1 MITPN
6 GNPPKRLNV
15 DAIPEEMK
23 TENRWVLWKMTH
35 SSKRP
40 KQINGHDAKSN
51 DPATWSS
58 FEDVLSAFN
67 KAPDVYSG
75 IGFMLGDGFAFIDL
89 DNCFDERHDLHPW
102 AANIVENLQSSCYI
116 EISPSG
122 EGLKI
127 FGRVSQTLESLNKR
141 LGETNGAK
149 AQGVEFYCQ
158 GRYGCIT
165 GKRFGTSPSRLGD
178 LTTAAQALLA
188 KYKGPKNPT
197 AIGATLSEPEDRRS
211 DTLERARRYAEKVEP
226 AISGQGGHGQTL
238 YFCCQVLNGFDL
250 NEQQFRPL
258 LDSYNQRCEP
268 PWTTKELDHKVS
280 EALKK
285 RSEKEPGWMFDNDVE
300 PIQYTVNG
308 KSHTESSRAV
318 TLSRSTNWGDVL
330 PQFLERIKKREPVEL
345 WNLGETYK
353 DVEIEKKQLVVV
365 GGPPGAGKTTLL
377 VDWLTEILLHDDSA
391 RVLIDQV
398 ERDVEQLMLR
408 LTAKYARVN
417 ARQLR
422 DGELDENELTRIQC
436 DAITKLDRF
445 ATRISNLNPPH
456 VVEDAI
462 QEALR
467 LKASVVCLDYLQRI
481 DTSSGSPSDSRS
493 RINHILTACRNA
505 AMEHGITFLLASSLK
520 REGHKQSSDQYKAEH
535 LSLGSFKESGD
546 IEYAVDQAFIFA
558 LSSDHPG
565 RRQLRCVKSR
575 SSDCDWQ
582 VEYAFNETLLELSR
596 VEGSCTK
603 RSSNNSFQE
612 FTSGTVFDGVDW

>member
-1 MITPN
+1 MID
-6 GNPPKRLNV
+6 R
-15 DAIPEEMK
+15 PE
-23 TENRWVLWKMTH
+23 NAV
-35 SSKRP
+35 
-40 KQINGHDAKSN
+40 
-51 DPATWSS
+51 
-58 FEDVLSAFN
+58 
-67 KAPDVYSG
+67 
-75 IGFMLGDGFAFIDL
+75 
-89 DNCFDERHDLHPW
+89 
-102 AANIVENLQSSCYI
+102 
-116 EISPSG
+116 
-122 EGLKI
+122 
-127 FGRVSQTLESLNKR
+127 
-141 LGETNGAK
+141 
-149 AQGVEFYCQ
+149 
-158 GRYGCIT
+158 
-165 GKRFGTSPSRLGD
+165 
-178 LTTAAQALLA
+178 
-188 KYKGPKNPT
+188 
-197 AIGATLSEPEDRRS
+197 
-211 DTLERARRYAEKVEP
+211 ERARRYAEKVEP

-318 TLSRSTNWGDVL
+318 TSSRSTNWDDVL

-398 ERDVEQLMLR
+398 EMDVEQLMLR

-436 DAITKLDRF
+436 DAITKLERF
-445 ATRISNLNPPH
+445 ATRISNLNSPH

-505 AMEHGITFLLASSLK
+505 AMEHNITFLLASSLK

-558 LSSDHPG
+558 LSSDQPG
-565 RRQLRCVKSR
+565 RRLLRCVKSR
-575 SSDCDWQ
+575 SSECDWQ

-603 RSSNNSFQE
+603 RSSNDVCRT
-612 FTSGTVFDGVDW
+612 FTSGTAFDGVDW